1 MASSRKIRE
10 LAWQFGLIG
19 ALFAA
24 WQISATVSPA
34 PYLPKLQAVF
44 TSFVNLMHGNL
55 LFSAVLPSLY
65 RFALGFGVAVV
76 LGSLIGLT
84 LGYLRGLNDWV
95 RPVLEYLR
103 FLPTVAILPAALL
116 LFGATDAM
124 RVFVIAFGSIFPVI
138 IAAMDGAR
146 RVDQVLIDVARVN
159 GLTVS
164 ERIVR
169 VILPAALPAIFAGI
183 RIALSIALVMMVIS
197 ELIASN
203 NGLGHFILRSQRLFQ
218 TANVYAGVLLLGC
231 IGLVLTTCMLAIEGR
246 VLAWYKGWRGAA
258 DAV

>member
-1 MASSRKIRE
+1 MPRSWGASA
-10 LAWQFGLIG
+10 LLWQLGLIG
-19 ALFAA
+19 ALLAV
-24 WQISATVSPA
+24 WQASAVVWPA
-34 PYLPKLQAVF
+34 PYLPKLQTVF
-44 TSFVNLMHGNL
+44 SSFLQLLHGNL

-65 RFALGFGVAVV
+65 RFAIGFGVAVV

-84 LGYLRGLNDWV
+84 LGYLRGLNAWV

-124 RVFVIAFGSIFPVI
+124 RIFVIAFGSIFPVI
-138 IAAMDGAR
+138 LAAMDGAR
-146 RVDQVLIDVARVN
+146 RVDQVLIDVAKVN
-159 GLTVS
+159 GLTVPQ
-164 ERIVR
+164 RIFR

-197 ELIASN
+197 ELIAAN

-218 TANVYAGVLLLGC
+218 TANVYAGVLLLGV
-231 IGLVLTTCMLAIEGR
+231 IGLVLTTCMLAVEGR
-246 VLAWYKGWRGAA
+246 LLGWYKGWRGAA
-258 DAV
+258 DAA

>member
-1 MASSRKIRE
+1 MSRTERTGA
-10 LAWQFGLIG
+10 LLWQLGLIG
-19 ALFAA
+19 ALLAA
-24 WQISATVSPA
+24 WQISATLWPA

-44 TSFVNLMHGNL
+44 AGFVNLVHGNL

-65 RFALGFGVAVV
+65 RFVIGFGVAVL

-84 LGYLRGLNDWV
+84 LGYLRGLNEWV
-95 RPVLEYLR
+95 RPILEYLR

-116 LFGATDAM
+116 LFGATDGM
-124 RVFVIAFGSIFPVI
+124 RIFVIAFGSIFPVI
-138 IAAMDGAR
+138 LAAMDGAR
-146 RVDQVLIDVARVN
+146 RVDQILIDVARVN

-164 ERIVR
+164 QRIVR

-197 ELIASN
+197 ELIAAN
-203 NGLGHFILRSQRLFQ
+203 DGLGHFILRSQRLFQ
-218 TANVYAGVLLLGC
+218 TANVYAGVLLLGA

-246 VLAWYKGWRGAA
+246 LLAWYRGWRGAA